1 MNKLNLVPNEI
12 VGYRVLPDT
21 HNWTVVMVK
30 RRGKDSKNAG
40 QEYETPLAYCK
51 GLENAADWVMGYV
64 SKVEGRRIQDE
75 TFDREGVL
83 ADMESL
89 KQGMTQGK
97 KAVAWML
104 QDLERRLSEKGLD
117 FETVKDY
124 LKSADTAE
132 AEATEIGDE
141 EGEDSVAE

>member
-132 AEATEIGDE
+132 AEATEISDE